1 MRYLMKP
8 ASNKKSEILLEVKN
22 LKKHFNKSS
31 NSILKNRSSNT
42 VKAVDGISFHVKKGE
57 TLGIVGES
65 GCGKSTMGR
74 VILQLLKPTEGEVW
88 FEGKDI
94 SKFTN
99 GQLRKL
105 RKDIQIIFQDPFG
118 SLNQRM
124 TVGAMLSEIVRFH
137 KIVPKSQELNYIQE
151 LLQKVGLNASHYWNY
166 PHEFSGG
173 QRQRISIARALAVEP
188 KLIICDEAVSAL
200 DVSVQAQ
207 ILNLLKKLKR
217 EYDLTYI
224 FISHDLSVVK
234 HISDR
239 VGVMYLGKVVE
250 LADKHAIYSKP
261 LHPYTKALFS
271 AIPDVSIEKKE
282 ERPMLKGD
290 IPSPLNIP
298 NGCRFHT
305 RCPCAIDECASK
317 IPEFRKIDVNH
328 FVACDLVYFAEFGN

>member
-1 MRYLMKP
+1 MR
-8 ASNKKSEILLEVKN
+8 EI
-22 LKKHFNKSS
+22 
-31 NSILKNRSSNT
+31 
-42 VKAVDGISFHVKKGE
+42 DD
-57 TLGIVGES
+57 
-65 GCGKSTMGR
+65 GR

-88 FEGKDI
+88 FEGNDI
-94 SKFTN
+94 SKFSN
-99 GQLRKL
+99 AQLRKL

-124 TVGAMLSEIVRFH
+124 TVGAMLREIVRFH
-137 KIVPKSQELNYIQE
+137 NIVPKAEELQFIQD
-151 LLQKVGLNASHYWNY
+151 LLRKVGLNANHYWSY

-217 EYDLTYI
+217 EFGLTYI

-239 VGVMYLGKVVE
+239 VGVMYLGKMVE
-250 LADKHAIYSKP
+250 LAGKKEIYNNP

-271 AIPDVSIEKKE
+271 AIPDISGKEKAAIQV
-282 ERPMLKGD
+282 LKGD

-298 NGCRFHT
+298 SGCRFHT
-305 RCPCAIDECASK
+305 RCPNAIAECK
-317 IPEFRKIDVNH
+317 VNVPEFRDMSDNHYVSCDVVRN
-328 FVACDLVYFAEFGN
+328 DNLVLEGSR

>member
-1 MRYLMKP
+1 MRLKDERK
-8 ASNKKSEILLEVKN
+8 AEILLKVKD
-22 LKKHFNKSS
+22 LQKHFKKGGNA
-31 NSILKNRSSNT
+31 
-42 VKAVDGISFHVKKGE
+42 VKAVDGISFQVKRGE

-74 VILQLLKPTEGEVW
+74 VILQLLKPTEGKVW
-88 FEGKDI
+88 FDGKDI
-94 SKFTN
+94 SKFSNTE
-99 GQLRKL
+99 LRKL

-124 TVGAMLSEIVRFH
+124 TVGAMLREIVRFH
-137 KIVPKSQELNYIQE
+137 NIVPKSEELQFIQD
-151 LLQKVGLNASHYWNY
+151 LLRKVGLNANHYWSY

-217 EYDLTYI
+217 EYGLTYV

-239 VGVMYLGKVVE
+239 VGVMYLGKMVE
-250 LADKHAIYSKP
+250 LAGKKDIYNNP

-271 AIPDVSIEKKE
+271 AIPDISTETRKAPQLL
-282 ERPMLKGD
+282 RGD
-290 IPSPLNIP
+290 IPSPLNMP
-298 NGCRFHT
+298 TGCRFHT
-305 RCPCAIDECASK
+305 RCPNAIAECK
-317 IPEFRKIDVNH
+317 INVPEFRDMRNH
-328 FVACDLVYFAEFGN
+328 HYVACDLVRNENLVMEGL

>member
-1 MRYLMKP
+1 ML
-8 ASNKKSEILLEVKN
+8 KSKGN
-22 LKKHFNKSS
+22 
-31 NSILKNRSSNT
+31 NT
-42 VKAVDGISFHVKKGE
+42 VKAVDGISYHVNKGE

-88 FEGKDI
+88 FQGKDI

-99 GQLRKL
+99 KQLRKL

-137 KIVPKSQELNYIQE
+137 NIVPKSQELNYIQE
-151 LLQKVGLNASHYWNY
+151 LLQKVGLNSTHYWNY

-250 LADKHAIYSKP
+250 LADKQAIYSKP

-282 ERPMLKGD
+282 ERPLLKGD

-305 RCPCAIDECASK
+305 RCPSAIAACTNK
-317 IPEFRKIDVNH
+317 VPEFREIDTNH
-328 FVACDLVYFAEFGN
+328 FVSCDLLEFQENW

>member
-1 MRYLMKP
+1 MSIKHEKEP
-8 ASNKKSEILLEVKN
+8 EILLEVRD
-22 LKKHFNKSS
+22 LQKHFK
-31 NSILKNRSSNT
+31 KGGHR
-42 VKAVDGISFHVKKGE
+42 VKAVDGLSFQVKRGE

-88 FEGKDI
+88 FEGNDI
-94 SKFTN
+94 SKFSN
-99 GQLRKL
+99 AQLRKL

-124 TVGAMLSEIVRFH
+124 TVGAMLREIVRFH
-137 KIVPKSQELNYIQE
+137 NIVPKAEELQFIQD
-151 LLQKVGLNASHYWNY
+151 LLRKVGLNANHYWSY

-217 EYDLTYI
+217 EFGLTYI

-239 VGVMYLGKVVE
+239 VGVMYLGKMVE
-250 LADKHAIYSKP
+250 LAGKKEIYNNP

-271 AIPDVSIEKKE
+271 AIPDISGKEKAAIQV
-282 ERPMLKGD
+282 LKGD

-298 NGCRFHT
+298 SGCRFHT
-305 RCPCAIDECASK
+305 RCPNAIAECK
-317 IPEFRKIDVNH
+317 VNVPEFRDMSDNHYVSCDVVRN
-328 FVACDLVYFAEFGN
+328 DNLVLEGSR

>member
-1 MRYLMKP
+1 MSIKHEKEP
-8 ASNKKSEILLEVKN
+8 EILLEVRD
-22 LKKHFNKSS
+22 LQKHFKKGGNA
-31 NSILKNRSSNT
+31 I
-42 VKAVDGISFHVKKGE
+42 KAVDGISFQVKRGE

-88 FEGKDI
+88 FEGNDI
-94 SKFTN
+94 SKFSNT
-99 GQLRKL
+99 QLRKL

-124 TVGAMLSEIVRFH
+124 TVGAMLREIVRFH
-137 KIVPKSQELNYIQE
+137 SIVPKAEELRFIQD
-151 LLQKVGLNASHYWNY
+151 LLRKVGLNANHYWSY
-166 PHEFSGG
+166 PHKFSGG

-217 EYDLTYI
+217 EFGLTYI

-239 VGVMYLGKVVE
+239 VGVMYLGKMVE
-250 LADKHAIYSKP
+250 LAGKKEIYNNP

-271 AIPDVSIEKKE
+271 AIPDISGKEKATIQV
-282 ERPMLKGD
+282 LKGD

-298 NGCRFHT
+298 SGCHFHT
-305 RCPCAIDECASK
+305 RCPNAIAECK
-317 IPEFRKIDVNH
+317 VNVPKFRDMSDNHYVSCDVVRN
-328 FVACDLVYFAEFGN
+328 DNLVLEGSR